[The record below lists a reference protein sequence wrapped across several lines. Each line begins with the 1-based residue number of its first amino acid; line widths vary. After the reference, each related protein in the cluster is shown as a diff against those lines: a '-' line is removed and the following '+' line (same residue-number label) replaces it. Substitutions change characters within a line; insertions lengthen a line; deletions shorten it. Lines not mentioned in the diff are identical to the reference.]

1 MIPQWKMNGKDMR
14 FDGSIEFGVVE
25 VRYLF
30 DDLVVTL
37 WVEQEGDNITVK
49 SLGGIGNGRYD
60 VQVQSREKPVEE
72 GEEWKS
78 QLKQTG
84 RAETV
89 KMAVEAPSARLL
101 RLILNKKIL

>member
-25 VRYLF
+25 VRDRF

-78 QLKQTG
+78 
-84 RAETV
+84 
-89 KMAVEAPSARLL
+89 
-101 RLILNKKIL
+101 

>member
-14 FDGSIEFGVVE
+14 FDGSIEFGVVG
-25 VRYLF
+25 VRARF
-30 DDLVVTL
+30 DYLVVTL

-78 QLKQTG
+78 
-84 RAETV
+84 
-89 KMAVEAPSARLL
+89 
-101 RLILNKKIL
+101 

>member
-1 MIPQWKMNGKDMR
+1 MNSKDMR

-25 VRYLF
+25 VRDLF

-78 QLKQTG
+78 
-84 RAETV
+84 
-89 KMAVEAPSARLL
+89 
-101 RLILNKKIL
+101 

>member
-1 MIPQWKMNGKDMR
+1 MIPQWKMSGKDMR

-25 VRYLF
+25 VRDLF
-30 DDLVVTL
+30 DDLVVTR

>member
-14 FDGSIEFGVVE
+14 FDGSIEIGVVE
-25 VRYLF
+25 VRDLF
-30 DDLVVTL
+30 NDLVVTL

-72 GEEWKS
+72 GEEWK
-78 QLKQTG
+78 Q
-84 RAETV
+84 
-89 KMAVEAPSARLL
+89 
-101 RLILNKKIL
+101 

>member
-25 VRYLF
+25 VRDLF

-78 QLKQTG
+78 QLKPTG

>member
-25 VRYLF
+25 VRDLF

-101 RLILNKKIL
+101 IVILNKKIL